1 MLELNLP
8 KRFNAAQY
16 LVDRNVEEGRG
27 ERPAIFFEDQTYN
40 YHQVLEKVNRSAN
53 MLESLGVERENR
65 VMLLVRDS
73 PEMIF
78 SFFGAIKLGA
88 VPIPTNMLMK
98 SQDFLYVLNDS
109 RARVLIVDPVFLPE
123 IEKILDQAAF
133 CKKIVVLGGEDHG
146 HLSFDR
152 LMEHSSDEFEAAD
165 TTSDDAAFWL
175 YSGRNPEVLMGAV
188 HHHSHMVYCTEGYA
202 KGILNMTEEDRVL
215 GSFLFFAYGLGN
227 SVYFPFAVGGST
239 VLINHRPTPDLMY
252 EDLIRY
258 RPTLFF
264 TVPTLLS
271 ALADYRKTC
280 RGEGRDLPPV
290 DSLRAC
296 ISSAEILSTEVYHRF
311 KEEFGIEVL
320 DGTGSTEICHI
331 FLSNRFGRVKPGS
344 TGKAVPGYSTRL
356 LDEDGLP
363 VTRGEIGHLLV
374 SGGSIASA
382 YWNMREETKKN
393 MLGEWFVT
401 GDRYLEDEEG
411 FYYFRGRS
419 DDMLRVGGKWLAPQ
433 EVENALNQ
441 HPAVAE
447 SAVVGRQDKD
457 DLVKPYAF
465 VVLRSGHSPSEQLE
479 KEIKEFVKEK
489 IALYKYPRWVDF
501 TEALPKTAGGKMQ
514 RFVLQERVNESD

>member
-40 YHQVLEKVNRSAN
+40 YHQVLENVNKSAN
-53 MLESLGVERENR
+53 MLNDLGVEMENR

-98 SQDFLYVLNDS
+98 SQDFLHVLNDS
-109 RARVLIVDPVFLPE
+109 RARVLIVDSVFLPE
-123 IEKILDQAAF
+123 IDKILDQAAF
-133 CKKIVVLGGEDHG
+133 CKKIVVVGGEDHG
-146 HLSFDR
+146 YLPFDL
-152 LMEHSSDEFEAAD
+152 LMGQSSAEFEAAD
-165 TTSDDAAFWL
+165 TTRDDAAFWL

-188 HHHSHMVYCTEGYA
+188 HHHSHMVYCTEAYA

-252 EDLIRY
+252 EDLVRY

-264 TVPTLLS
+264 TVPTLLN
-271 ALADYRKTC
+271 ALADYKNTC
-280 RGEGRDLPPV
+280 REEGKDLPPV

-296 ISSAEILSTEVYHRF
+296 ISSAEILSMEVYHRF
-311 KEEFGIEVL
+311 KEEFGVEVL

-331 FLSNRFGRVKPGS
+331 FLSNRFGQVKPGS
-344 TGKAVPGYSTRL
+344 TGKAVPGYTTRL
-356 LDEDGLP
+356 LDEDGQP
-363 VTRGEIGHLLV
+363 VAQGEIGHLLV
-374 SGGSIASA
+374 SGGSTASV
-382 YWNMREETKKN
+382 YWNMREETRDN

-465 VVLRSGHSPSEQLE
+465 VVLRPGHSPSDQLE

-501 TEALPKTAGGKMQ
+501 IEALPKTSGGKVQ
-514 RFVLQERVNESD
+514 RFVLQERVN